1 MHWRT
6 WYFWLNLF
14 VPPLINWSLL
24 DFFQGKRFW
33 THQHKILFQP
43 FFSLWFIIS
52 LVCSTWILFCSHCF
66 VISTVPGMP
75 EVRVVHHQDVNK
87 RILIAL
93 VVASTLLGGILLFLS
108 CFWIQR
114 QRSLR
119 NSGRKS
125 QQNLGILFSQA
136 FHVFIFYDGV
146 TVFTPLFL
154 ILFLF
159 SCFVLIWRCC

>member
-108 CFWIQR
+108 CLWIWR
-114 QRSLR
+114 QKDLK
-119 NSGRKS
+119 NLDRKS
-125 QQNLGILFSQA
+125 QQSLDATKRLSWGPILGKFNSLRARYRCI
-136 FHVFIFYDGV
+136 GW
-146 TVFTPLFL
+146 
-154 ILFLF
+154 
-159 SCFVLIWRCC
+159 CFGNYSTSWCS